1 MCYSGDTMAKKRAAK
16 KRNPLGDEADQA
28 AFDLAQAH
36 MHYLFYDP
44 SAEMRKRVNRAAEI
58 LDMRWNAYQD
68 SLMPPKKGKNK
79 KGK

>member
-1 MCYSGDTMAKKRAAK
+1 
-16 KRNPLGDEADQA
+16 
-28 AFDLAQAH
+28 